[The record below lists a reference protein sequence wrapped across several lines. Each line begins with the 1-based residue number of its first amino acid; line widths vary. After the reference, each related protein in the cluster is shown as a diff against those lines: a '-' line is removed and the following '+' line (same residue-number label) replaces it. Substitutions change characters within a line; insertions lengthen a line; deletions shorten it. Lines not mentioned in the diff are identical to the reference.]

1 MSLWGGVVV
10 GVGLGYPMLLYYVCH
25 EEMLFALRHDG
36 IRGRGC
42 VLGTC
47 ISKFAASLVTG
58 ASFSEGISRAV
69 VAWNCA

>member
-25 EEMLFALRHDG
+25 EEMLSALRHDG

-47 ISKFAASLVTG
+47 ISKLTDG
-58 ASFSEGISRAV
+58 SRRV
-69 VAWNCA
+69 WSPVPLFLRG

>member
-42 VLGTC
+42 GLGTC
-47 ISKFAASLVTG
+47 ISKIITDG
-58 ASFSEGISRAV
+58 SRRV
-69 VAWNCA
+69 WS